1 MQPKYTPEQKKLF
14 PEYVWVIVRK
24 DKPDMVIDA
33 SVVES
38 IIRDINKNDFLFI
51 TNYNTTLHK
60 FDIDEICI
68 RKVRDPERDLIMKL
82 VNSKEN
88 IDKKN
93 ALSFNQSLE
102 WLKSNNPKLWLI

>member
-33 SVVES
+33 WVVES

-51 TNYNTTLHK
+51 MLNNW
-60 FDIDEICI
+60 DEQS
-68 RKVRDPERDLIMKL
+68 VLKL
-82 VNSKEN
+82 RSNEK
-88 IDKKN
+88 IQ
-93 ALSFNQSLE
+93 QSE
-102 WLKSNNPKLWLI
+102 K